1 MKKFVPAIICTIL
14 ILVITLIGGL
24 IIQAKLHPVKFK
36 NQIETYAN
44 EFNLPPAL
52 VASLINTESSYNQNA
67 RSNKNAIGLMQIKL
81 STAEYMITFYKL
93 NTTITENELYD
104 VNKNLY
110 FGCMYLN
117 YLFKKFDNF
126 TTAIASYNAGETNVR
141 AWLKNVNY
149 SNDGKTLTKIP
160 FNETDDYVKKINKN
174 LKFYKKIYK

>member
-1 MKKFVPAIICTIL
+1 MKKFMPAIICTIL
-14 ILVITLIGGL
+14 ILAITLMGSL
-24 IIQAKLHPVKFK
+24 IIQAKLFPVKYK
-36 NQIETYAN
+36 NQIETYATK
-44 EFNLPPAL
+44 FNLPPAL
-52 VASLINTESSYNQNA
+52 IASLINTESSYNQNA
-67 RSNKNAIGLMQIKL
+67 RSSKNAIGLMQIKL
-81 STAEYMITFYKL
+81 STAKYMIEFYNL

-141 AWLKNVNY
+141 TWLKNANY
-149 SNDGKTLTKIP
+149 SNDGKTLIKIP
-160 FNETDDYVKKINKN
+160 FDETDNYIKKINKN